1 MTSVSSQA
9 SIDQTS
15 RENDAVAH
23 RATRG
28 SLVAALWTLYVLT
41 LRQHLHGKRWMVMG
55 LLFLLPAGLAVLMRV
70 TSPDVPAPA
79 LEFFLVWIFIPQAL
93 LPLVA
98 LLYASGIIQDE
109 QEEQTI
115 TYLLVRPIPKWA
127 LYLVKLLATFT
138 TTVILT
144 AIFTGLTFAA
154 IYFGENAPPYG
165 GQNLAGESIPLR
177 SLKTIAIQALAV
189 ISYCS
194 LFGLMSLVTKRIL
207 VVGILYIAVVEGVLA
222 NFPFGI
228 RLVTVIYY
236 SRLVAYRTLTFMVP
250 TPGGG
255 TMQDVAAE
263 AWQLDVRADPGLLEH
278 PQFGMCIKVLLTSS
292 AVCAIVAAWICS
304 RREFHFKTPEKD

>member
-9 SIDQTS
+9 SIDQAS
-15 RENDAVAH
+15 CSDGAVAR
-23 RATRG
+23 RAMQG

-55 LLFLLPAGLAVLMRV
+55 LLFLLPAGLAILMRV
-70 TSPDVPAPA
+70 TSPDVPASA
-79 LEFFLVWIFIPQAL
+79 LEFTLVWMFIPQAL

-98 LLYASGIIQDE
+98 LLYASGMIQDE

-138 TTVILT
+138 TTVALT

-154 IYFGENAPPYG
+154 IYFAENTPISV
-165 GQNLAGESIPLR
+165 GQNMPREDIPLR
-177 SLKTIAIQALAV
+177 CLKTMAIQALAV

-207 VVGILYIAVVEGVLA
+207 VVGILYIAVVEGILA

-236 SRLVAYRTLTFMVP
+236 SRLIAYRTLTFMVSMP
-250 TPGGG
+250 RGGSED
-255 TMQDVAAE
+255 MAAE
-263 AWQLDVRADPGLLEH
+263 VWKLDVRADPALLEH
-278 PQFGMCIKVLLTSS
+278 PQFGTCIKVLLTSS
-292 AVCAIVAAWICS
+292 AVCAIVAAWICT
-304 RREFHFKTPEKD
+304 RREFHVKTPEKD